1 MMKKFILSLIVVS
14 LLACNSDDSNPQY
27 CTEEYVYG
35 LSITLRDAVD
45 NTIITE
51 GLTVTASD
59 GFYEEELMRIEN
71 SNNFFGAGER
81 EGTYIIEITST
92 NYQDFT
98 SDPIL
103 VGRTDDDCHVITEII
118 EFQLTP
124 N

>member
-1 MMKKFILSLIVVS
+1 MMKKFILSLIVVT

-103 VGRTDDDCHVITEII
+103 VARTDDDCHVITEII

>member
-1 MMKKFILSLIVVS
+1 MMKKFILFLIVIT

-45 NTIITE
+45 NTIVTD
-51 GLTVTASD
+51 GLTVKASD

-103 VGRTDDDCHVITEII
+103 VTRTDDDCHVITEII

>member
-1 MMKKFILSLIVVS
+1 MKKFILFLIVIT

-35 LSITLRDAVD
+35 LSITIRDAVD
-45 NTIITE
+45 NTIITD
-51 GLTVTASD
+51 GLTVKASD

-103 VGRTDDDCHVITEII
+103 VTRTDDDCHVITEMI
-118 EFQLTP
+118 EFQVTP

>member
-1 MMKKFILSLIVVS
+1 MMKKFILFLIVVT

-81 EGTYIIEITST
+81 DGTYVIEITST
-92 NYQDFT
+92 NYQAFT